1 MVDDERTPL
10 LGERQPTT
18 QPQKKVEV
26 KQHTWK
32 EVLSPQSALILL
44 TYTLMSVHTM
54 AFESVL
60 PVFLHNPPQLFEDNP
75 DVQLP
80 FKFVGGFGM
89 GKPFF
94 FFFLP
99 SAKPNIN

>member
-10 LGERQPTT
+10 LGGRQPTT
-18 QPQKKVEV
+18 QPQNKVEV
-26 KQHTWK
+26 KRHTWK

-60 PVFLHNPPQLFEDNP
+60 PVFLHTPHQRFEDNP

-89 GKPFF
+89 GESFF
-94 FFFLP
+94 SFPLTR
-99 SAKPNIN
+99 I

>member
-10 LGERQPTT
+10 LGEHQPTT
-18 QPQKKVEV
+18 QPQNKVEV
-26 KQHTWK
+26 RPHTWK
-32 EVLSPQSALILL
+32 DVLSPQSALILL

-60 PVFLHNPPQLFEDNP
+60 PVFLHTPPQQFEDNP

-89 GKPFF
+89 GKSFF
-94 FFFLP
+94 CCLP
-99 SAKPNIN
+99 LNQI